1 MNKRTLENDE
11 FCSLSWTENNNE
23 ELYEFGTLELTTQV
37 SFYFCR
43 VLELSVCF
51 LQSGQFEVLT
61 LVLLTTGLATY

>member
-43 VLELSVCF
+43 VLELSACF
-51 LQSGQFEVLT
+51 FAVK
-61 LVLLTTGLATY
+61 LV